1 MSLGL
6 VGRKVGM
13 TRLFTDDGNSVPVTV
28 LEIVP
33 NKVTQI
39 KNTND
44 SGYNGLQVSFGNS
57 KSSKLNKSIKG
68 HLAKAGVEAIDGL
81 KEFRVTEEVLS
92 NHQLGAEITVSLFEA
107 GQKVDITGTTIG
119 KGFQGGIKRHHFKSQ
134 RATHGNSISHN
145 APGST
150 GMNQDPGRVFKGKR
164 MPGHLGAV
172 TRTTQNLEVIRVDAA
187 RNLLMIK
194 GAVPGSAGSNVTI
207 KPAVKVKEAK

>member
-13 TRLFTDDGNSVPVTV
+13 TRLFTEDGNSVPVTV
-28 LEIVP
+28 LEVVP

-39 KNTND
+39 KKIDDN
-44 SGYNGLQVSFGNS
+44 GYNGLQVSYGNS

-68 HLAKAGVEAIDGL
+68 HLTKAGVDSIDGL
-81 KEFRVTEEVLS
+81 KEFRVTGDEL
-92 NHQLGAEITVSLFEA
+92 NNFQLGGELKVSIFEA

-119 KGFQGGIKRHHFKSQ
+119 KGFQGGIKRHHFGSQ

-150 GMNQDPGRVFKGKR
+150 GMCQDPGRVFKGKK
-164 MPGHLGAV
+164 MAGHMGAV
-172 TRTTQNLEVIRVDAA
+172 TRTTQNLEVIRVDEN
-187 RNLLMIK
+187 RNLIMIK

-207 KPAVKVKEAK
+207 KPAVKAKETK

>member
-13 TRLFTDDGNSVPVTV
+13 TRLFTDDGSSIPVTV
-28 LEIVP
+28 VEVVP

-39 KNTND
+39 KKIDDN
-44 SGYNGLQVSFGNS
+44 GYNGLQMSYGNS

-81 KEFRVTEEVLS
+81 QEFRVSETEL
-92 NHQLGAEITVSLFEA
+92 NDIQLGSNFTVSLFAA

-150 GMNQDPGRVFKGKR
+150 GMCQDPGRVFKGKK
-164 MPGHLGAV
+164 MAGHLGSV
-172 TRTTQNLEVIRVDAA
+172 TRTTQNLEVIRVDEN

-194 GAVPGSAGSNVTI
+194 GSVPGSAGSNVTI
-207 KPAVKVKEAK
+207 QPAIKKRETK

>member
-13 TRLFTDDGNSVPVTV
+13 TRLFTDDGSSIPVTV
-28 LEIVP
+28 VEVVP

-39 KNTND
+39 KKIND
-44 SGYNGLQVSFGNS
+44 NGYNGLQMSYGNS

-81 KEFRVTEEVLS
+81 QEFRVSESEL
-92 NHQLGAEITVSLFEA
+92 NDIQLGSNFTVSLFAA

-150 GMNQDPGRVFKGKR
+150 GMCQDPGRVFKGKK
-164 MPGHLGAV
+164 MAGHLGSV
-172 TRTTQNLEVIRVDAA
+172 TRTTQNLEVIRVDEN

-194 GAVPGSAGSNVTI
+194 GSVPGSAGSNVTI
-207 KPAVKVKEAK
+207 QPAIKKRETK

>member
-13 TRLFTDDGNSVPVTV
+13 TRLFTEDGNSVPVTV
-28 LEIVP
+28 LEVVP

-39 KNTND
+39 KKIDDN
-44 SGYNGLQVSFGNS
+44 GYNGLQVSYGDS

-68 HLAKAGVEAIDGL
+68 HLAKAGVDSIDGF
-81 KEFRVTEEVLS
+81 KEFRVTGDEL
-92 NHQLGAEITVSLFEA
+92 NNFQLGGELKVSIFEA

-119 KGFQGGIKRHHFKSQ
+119 KGFQGGIKRHHFGSQ

-150 GMNQDPGRVFKGKR
+150 GMCQDPGRVFKGKK
-164 MPGHLGAV
+164 MAGHMGAV
-172 TRTTQNLEVIRVDAA
+172 TRTTQNLEVIRVDEN
-187 RNLLMIK
+187 RNLIMIK

-207 KPAVKVKEAK
+207 KPAVKAKETK

>member
-13 TRLFTDDGNSVPVTV
+13 TRLFTEDGNSVPVTV
-28 LEIVP
+28 LEVVP

-39 KNTND
+39 KKIDDN
-44 SGYNGLQVSFGNS
+44 GYNGLQVSYGNS

-68 HLAKAGVEAIDGL
+68 HLAKAGVDSIDGL
-81 KEFRVTEEVLS
+81 KEFRVTGDEL
-92 NHQLGAEITVSLFEA
+92 NNFQLGGELKVSIFEA

-119 KGFQGGIKRHHFKSQ
+119 KGFQGGIKRHHFSSQ

-150 GMNQDPGRVFKGKR
+150 GMCQDPGRVFKGKK
-164 MPGHLGAV
+164 M
-172 TRTTQNLEVIRVDAA
+172 
-187 RNLLMIK
+187 
-194 GAVPGSAGSNVTI
+194 AGTFGCSYENN
-207 KPAVKVKEAK
+207 AKS

>member
-13 TRLFTDDGNSVPVTV
+13 TRLFTDDGSSIPVTV
-28 LEIVP
+28 VEVVP

-39 KNTND
+39 KKIDDN
-44 SGYNGLQVSFGNS
+44 GYNGLQMSYGNS

-81 KEFRVTEEVLS
+81 QEFRVSESEL
-92 NHQLGAEITVSLFEA
+92 NDIQLGSNFTVSLFAA

-150 GMNQDPGRVFKGKR
+150 GMCQDPGRVFKGKK
-164 MPGHLGAV
+164 MAGHLGSV
-172 TRTTQNLEVIRVDAA
+172 TRTTQNLEVIRVDEN

-194 GAVPGSAGSNVTI
+194 GSVPGSAGSNVTI
-207 KPAVKVKEAK
+207 QPAIKKRETK

>member
-13 TRLFTDDGNSVPVTV
+13 TRLFTEDGNSVPVTV
-28 LEIVP
+28 LEVVP

-39 KNTND
+39 KKND
-44 SGYNGLQVSFGNS
+44 DNGYNGIQVSYGHS
-57 KSSKLNKSIKG
+57 KSLKLNKSIKG
-68 HLAKAGVEAIDGL
+68 HLTKAGVDSIDGL
-81 KEFRVTEEVLS
+81 KEFRVTGNEL
-92 NHQLGAEITVSLFEA
+92 NNFQLGSELKVSIFEA

-119 KGFQGGIKRHHFKSQ
+119 KGFQGGIKRHHFGSQ

-150 GMNQDPGRVFKGKR
+150 GMCQDPGRVFKGKK
-164 MPGHLGAV
+164 MAGHMGAV
-172 TRTTQNLEVIRVDAA
+172 TRTTQNLEVIRVDENK
-187 RNLLMIK
+187 NLIMIK

-207 KPAVKVKEAK
+207 KPAVKAKETK

>member
-13 TRLFTDDGNSVPVTV
+13 TRIFTDDGNSVPVTV
-28 LEIVP
+28 LEVVS

-39 KNTND
+39 KKMND
-44 SGYNGLQVSFGNS
+44 CGYNGLQVSYGNTR
-57 KSSKLNKSIKG
+57 SSKLNKSIKG
-68 HLAKAGVEAIDGL
+68 HLAKAAVESIDGL
-81 KEFRVTEEVLS
+81 KEFRVTSDELD
-92 NHQLGAEITVSLFEA
+92 NHQIGGELKVSIFEA

-119 KGFQGGIKRHHFKSQ
+119 KGFQGGIKRHHFSSQ

-150 GMNQDPGRVFKGKR
+150 GMCQDPGRVFKGKR
-164 MPGHLGAV
+164 MAGHMGAV
-172 TRTTQNLEVIRVDAA
+172 KRTTQNLEVIRVDENK
-187 RNLLMIK
+187 NLIMIK

-207 KPAVKVKEAK
+207 KPAVKAKETK

>member
-13 TRLFTDDGNSVPVTV
+13 TRLFTEDGNSVPVTV
-28 LEIVP
+28 LEVVP

-39 KNTND
+39 KKIDDN
-44 SGYNGLQVSFGNS
+44 GYNGLQVSYGNS

-68 HLAKAGVEAIDGL
+68 HLTKAGVDSIDGL
-81 KEFRVTEEVLS
+81 KEFRVTGNEL
-92 NHQLGAEITVSLFEA
+92 NNFQLGGELKVSIFEA

-119 KGFQGGIKRHHFKSQ
+119 KGFQGGIKRHHFGSQ

-150 GMNQDPGRVFKGKR
+150 GMCQDPGRVFKGKK
-164 MPGHLGAV
+164 MAGHMGAV
-172 TRTTQNLEVIRVDAA
+172 TRTTQNLEVIRVDENK
-187 RNLLMIK
+187 NLIMIK

-207 KPAVKVKEAK
+207 KPAVKAKETK

>member
-172 TRTTQNLEVIRVDAA
+172 TRTTQNLEVVRVDAA